1 MVREIVMQIFGNLC
15 WDLIGSRKRCD
26 KDLRHSACR
35 AGRFPEQ
42 NCSGLIEAGIVKGV
56 VGNGEIRFPEQNCSG
71 LIEAACGRKIS
82 QYFLQISGAELL
94 RPH

>member
-1 MVREIVMQIFGNLC
+1 
-15 WDLIGSRKRCD
+15 
-26 KDLRHSACR
+26 
-35 AGRFPEQ
+35 
-42 NCSGLIEAGIVKGV
+42 VKGV